1 MPKHDRIL
9 YGRCAAGLK
18 QNQLADIVNRILVDR
33 GEAATWDGN
42 NLSQFECEHRTIT
55 DRSWSLIDEALEQVG
70 GAIPRRAPKLRERKG
85 FAKRISKIRIELGL
99 RQADV
104 AAAANEI
111 LEERGFPASWYDAT
125 VGRLEARSE
134 HTRPLLA
141 TLGLI
146 CLVFQDH
153 GHKVKLEKLA

>member
-1 MPKHDRIL
+1 MARHDRIL

-18 QNQLADIVNRILVDR
+18 QNQLSDLVNRVLVER

-42 NLSQFECEHRTIT
+42 NLSQFECGHRTIT
-55 DRSWSLIDEALEQVG
+55 DRSWGLISEALELAG
-70 GAIPRRAPKLRERKG
+70 GSIPRRAPKLRERKG
-85 FAKRISKIRIELGL
+85 FAKRISKIRKELGL

-125 VGRLEARSE
+125 VGRLEAKSE

-146 CLVFQDH
+146 CLVFQDY
-153 GHKVKLEKLA
+153 GHKVTLERLA